1 MDFKKKV
8 AEFVDC
14 FKNIGSFD
22 FLGRLKTIV
31 KDIPGLIALAGAT
44 LMLIGAFVPNFH
56 QTVSFWGMSESVFYN
71 LFQAGGWYVFV
82 LTLIALGLA
91 YFKQTFWAGATAA
104 LALTLTVIQGI
115 TFSASIAVPSY
126 LSSYGCSSGVH
137 VGWFF
142 ILLGGL
148 PVIGA
153 FVLEEFVFAKKA
165 APAVAAPAAAP
176 VAAPVETP
184 VAPVEAPVAPVAEVT
199 ENTDAQ

>member
-14 FKNIGSFD
+14 FKNIPNFD

-31 KDIPGLIALAGAT
+31 KDISGLIALAGAT

-56 QTVSFWGMSESVFYN
+56 VTAGVSFFGYGVAYTEYAN

-82 LTLIALGLA
+82 LTLFALGLA

-104 LALTLTVIQGI
+104 LALTITVII
-115 TFSASIAVPSY
+115 AIAFPASQSVSFLGY
-126 LSSYGCSSGVH
+126 SLSPMPTVA

-142 ILLGGL
+142 LLFGEL
-148 PVIGA
+148 AVIGA
-153 FVLEEFVFAKKA
+153 FVLEEFVFGKKA
-165 APAVAAPAAAP
+165 A
-176 VAAPVETP
+176 
-184 VAPVEAPVAPVAEVT
+184 APVAPVAEAPVVT
-199 ENTDAQ
+199 DNTNAQ

>member
-44 LMLIGAFVPNFH
+44 LMLIGAFVPNF
-56 QTVSFWGMSESVFYN
+56 SLDYGFYIVYWN
-71 LFQAGGWYVFV
+71 LFQAGGWYVFA
-82 LTLIALGLA
+82 LALFALGLA

-104 LALTLTVIQGI
+104 LALITTVINAI
-115 TFSASIAVPSY
+115 AFPASQTPSLFGY
-126 LSSYGCSSGVH
+126 SFGPSPTVA

-142 ILLGGL
+142 ILFGELA
-148 PVIGA
+148 VIAG
-153 FVLEEFVFAKKA
+153 FVLEEFVFNKKA
-165 APAVAAPAAAP
+165 APAVAAPA
-176 VAAPVETP
+176 AAPVETP

>member
-44 LMLIGAFVPNFH
+44 LMLIGAFVPNFCL
-56 QTVSFWGMSESVFYN
+56 TVDLGFFGSHSEYWN

-82 LTLIALGLA
+82 LTLFALGLA

-104 LALTLTVIQGI
+104 LALTLTII
-115 TFSASIAVPSY
+115 NAIAFPASVTTGY
-126 LSSYGCSSGVH
+126 YGLISPTVA

-142 ILLGGL
+142 ILLGEL
-148 PVIGA
+148 AVIGA

-184 VAPVEAPVAPVAEVT
+184 VAPVAEVT

>member
-14 FKNIGSFD
+14 FKNIPNFD

-56 QTVSFWGMSESVFYN
+56 VTAGVSFFGYGVAYTEYAN

-82 LTLIALGLA
+82 LTLFALGLA

-104 LALTLTVIQGI
+104 LALTITVIQGI
-115 TFSASIAVPSY
+115 TIPATATAG
-126 LSSYGCSSGVH
+126 SYGMITSGVH

-142 ILLGGL
+142 LLLGEL
-148 PVIGA
+148 AVIGA
-153 FVLEEFVFAKKA
+153 FVLEEFVFGKKA
-165 APAVAAPAAAP
+165 A
-176 VAAPVETP
+176 
-184 VAPVEAPVAPVAEVT
+184 APVAPVAEAPVVT
-199 ENTDAQ
+199 DNTNAQ